1 MAVQAELCELTLRQ
15 VFERTSHSS
24 GRYPVET
31 NFRLWPKA
39 EVDPD
44 VANGCKGQRSACHR
58 NLANDRRSA

>member
-31 NFRLWPKA
+31 NFRLWPQPA
-39 EVDPD
+39 
-44 VANGCKGQRSACHR
+44 
-58 NLANDRRSA
+58 

>member
-31 NFRLWPKA
+31 NFRLWPA
-39 EVDPD
+39 RLSAHRQLLGIGP
-44 VANGCKGQRSACHR
+44 QRQLFDRKLVVISA
-58 NLANDRRSA
+58 